1 MTDSERI
8 KVLKE
13 FLGKSYNRIAEECG
27 LKNVQTLYDIKNGKH
42 GISKDV
48 ADQITGRYLNISK
61 LWLLAGEG
69 EMLRQSTNE
78 GDRNIN
84 NVSNSI
90 ATLGNQSPVY
100 KDVKTG
106 KDDDCANQEVE
117 ELRKLLAEAQNR
129 IAHLEGRIL
138 EKDNFIR
145 MLMNR

>member
-8 KVLKE
+8 RALKE

-48 ADQITGRYLNISK
+48 ADLITGKYLNISK
-61 LWLLAGEG
+61 SWLLAGEG

-84 NVSNSI
+84 NVSHGSA

-100 KDVKTG
+100 KDVKIG
-106 KDDDCANQEVE
+106 KDDCANQEVE

-129 IAHLEGRIL
+129 ISNLEGRIE
-138 EKDNFIR
+138 EKESFIQKLLAR
-145 MLMNR
+145 